1 MPHALAFADAQQRFV
16 SAFPAPA
23 LSMRIALAHARGRVL
38 AAPLRAAF
46 DQPPADQSAMDGYA
60 VRHAD
65 LGAGRPLRIQQR
77 CYAGE
82 VPLPL
87 GEGCAT
93 RLFTGSL
100 LPAAAD
106 TVIMQ
111 EQAREADGHVVFD
124 AGVRPGLHIRRQGE
138 EFRAGQLLIAAGT
151 CLGPL
156 HVGLAAAQGIDA
168 LNVFPALRVGILTSG
183 DELVPPGR
191 IRMRHQIYDS
201 NAPMLAGLVEG
212 MGGVV
217 TQALHAPDTEQAIRQ
232 ALSELRAR
240 SDLVLS
246 VGGASVG
253 EKDRVRP
260 ALASLGAQVLLSGVA
275 MKPGKPVS
283 LARLDGA
290 PVVVLPG
297 NPGAALAVFA
307 LLVGPLMRRL
317 QGRAEP
323 LPAAL
328 PLPLGFAPG
337 VDAARERFFRVRC
350 ATGPDGR
357 PCLERLPEQGAG
369 AVLGLARADGL
380 ARIAAGASLAPGD
393 SAPYHDFAHWL
404 A

>member
-1 MPHALAFADAQQRFV
+1 M
-16 SAFPAPA
+16 
-23 LSMRIALAHARGRVL
+23 
-38 AAPLRAAF
+38 
-46 DQPPADQSAMDGYA
+46 
-60 VRHAD
+60 
-65 LGAGRPLRIQQR
+65 
-77 CYAGE
+77 
-82 VPLPL
+82 
-87 GEGCAT
+87 
-93 RLFTGSL
+93 
-100 LPAAAD
+100 
-106 TVIMQ
+106 
-111 EQAREADGHVVFD
+111 
-124 AGVRPGLHIRRQGE
+124 
-138 EFRAGQLLIAAGT
+138 
-151 CLGPL
+151 
-156 HVGLAAAQGIDA
+156 
-168 LNVFPALRVGILTSG
+168 
-183 DELVPPGR
+183 
-191 IRMRHQIYDS
+191 
-201 NAPMLAGLVEG
+201 
-212 MGGVV
+212 V

-253 EKDRVRP
+253 EGP
-260 ALASLGAQVLLSGVA
+260 CAAGAGVARRRVLLSGVA

-323 LPAAL
+323 ARPAA
-328 PLPLGFAPG
+328 
-337 VDAARERFFRVRC
+337 AARLRARRRRGSRALFRVRC